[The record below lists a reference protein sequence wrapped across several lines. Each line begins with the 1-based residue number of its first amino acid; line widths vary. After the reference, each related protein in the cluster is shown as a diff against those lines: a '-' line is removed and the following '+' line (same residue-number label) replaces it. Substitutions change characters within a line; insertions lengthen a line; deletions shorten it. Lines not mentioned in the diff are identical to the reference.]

1 MKQIRIST
9 SVFIVL
15 AVMFILASCSY
26 VYTETRHY
34 LGVGS
39 YPPADPSRIEILRSD
54 PQRHHERLGEV
65 ILEPQGNPS
74 LVEMEGK
81 MRQGAAKLGADAVV
95 IVADET
101 RLMGSYLAG
110 PWWGREVY
118 AQYGRVIVGVAI
130 KYTP

>member
-1 MKQIRIST
+1 MKQSRIST
-9 SVFIVL
+9 SMLVVL
-15 AVMFILASCSY
+15 AVMSILAGCSY
-26 VYTETRHY
+26 VSTETRHY

-39 YPPADPSRIEILRSD
+39 YPPTDPSRVEILRSE

-65 ILEPQGNPS
+65 ILEPEGDPS
-74 LVEMEGK
+74 LAEMEAR

-95 IVADET
+95 IVADKT

>member
-1 MKQIRIST
+1 MKQSRILT

-15 AVMFILASCSY
+15 AVMFILMSCSY
-26 VYTETRHY
+26 VSTETRHY

-39 YPPADPSRIEILRSD
+39 YPPTDPSRIEILHSE
-54 PQRHHERLGEV
+54 PQRPHERLGEV
-65 ILEPQGNPS
+65 ILEPEGNPS
-74 LVEMEGK
+74 VTEMEAK

-95 IVADET
+95 IVADKT
-101 RLMGSYLAG
+101 RLMGSYLSG

-118 AQYGRVIVGVAI
+118 AQYGRVIVGVVI